1 MASPMKREEETEQYI
16 REAIAACRAVKADP
30 GEVLLGAV
38 MVYLRGKCNPSEV
51 LKILREEKK

>member
-1 MASPMKREEETEQYI
+1 MKREEETEQYI